1 MQKAISAFSFV
12 MILALSASAQK
23 ITAPVSLQQGDSIA
37 VSVSVK
43 QVVAQQAMGQPIDFH
58 VDGIADHFYKVSN
71 STDDNATLHHKAQR
85 MQFDFDG
92 MGQKRSF
99 DSDNKKDMDGQ
110 FGKPIKDILS
120 KEYDMIIDRSGNTKL
135 VRPEKIALQEPDSRF
150 ALIASMMKDL
160 IHVIY
165 PPQKNT
171 ASLFGVLPEQGAAV
185 GESWQETFKTETE
198 SGITTYTL
206 SSVTDTT
213 IVVDF
218 KTIASSTTTSEMM
231 GRELSTTMK
240 SNITGQLIADKAS
253 GLIKQ
258 KNSVIES
265 NGAAEL
271 TGSGMPSMP
280 INGKTNITVTVKR
293 YPAM

>member
-1 MQKAISAFSFV
+1 MYKPITVFSFASF
-12 MILALSASAQK
+12 IFASASAQK
-23 ITAPVSLQQGDSIA
+23 LTAPVSLQQGDSVA
-37 VSVSVK
+37 VSVTVK

-58 VDGIADHFYKVSN
+58 VDGVADHFYKVSN
-71 STDDNATLHHKAQR
+71 STDDNITLHHKVQR

-99 DSDNKKDMDGQ
+99 DSNNKKDLDGQ

-120 KEYDMIIDRSGNTKL
+120 KEYDMIIDRTGNTKL
-135 VRPEKIALQEPDSRF
+135 VRPEKIALQEPDARF
-150 ALIASMMKDL
+150 ALIANMMKDL
-160 IHVIY
+160 ILVIY

-171 ASLFGVLPEQGAAV
+171 ASLFRILPEAGAAV

-213 IVVDF
+213 IIVDF
-218 KTIASSTTTSEMM
+218 KTIASSSTTSEMM
-231 GRELSTTMK
+231 GREVNTTMK
-240 SNITGQLIADKAS
+240 SNITGQLIADKTS
-253 GLIKQ
+253 GLIKE

-271 TGSGMPSMP
+271 TGSGTPSMP
-280 INGKTNITVTVKR
+280 INSKTNITMTVR
-293 YPAM
+293 RFQ

>member
-1 MQKAISAFSFV
+1 MYRAISIFSFV
-12 MILALSASAQK
+12 SFFFVSASAQK
-23 ITAPVSLQQGDSIA
+23 ITVPVSLQQGDSVA
-37 VSVSVK
+37 VSVTVK

-58 VDGIADHFYKVSN
+58 VDGVADHFYKVSN
-71 STDDNATLHHKAQR
+71 STDDNITLHHKVQR

-99 DSDNKKDMDGQ
+99 DSDSKKNLDGQ

-120 KEYDMIIDRSGNTKL
+120 KEYDMIIDRTGNTKL
-135 VRPEKIALQEPDSRF
+135 VRPEKIALQEPDARF
-150 ALIASMMKDL
+150 ALIANMMKDL
-160 IHVIY
+160 ILVIY

-171 ASLFGVLPEQGAAV
+171 ASLFRILPEAGAAV

-218 KTIASSTTTSEMM
+218 KTIASSSTTSEMM
-231 GRELSTTMK
+231 GREVNTTMK
-240 SNITGQLIADKAS
+240 SNITGQLIADKTS
-253 GLIKQ
+253 GLIKE

-271 TGSGMPSMP
+271 AGSGMPSMP
-280 INGKTNITVTVKR
+280 INAKTNIMVAVKR
-293 YPAM
+293 FQ